1 MTIQARGGAH
11 PAAPA
16 DHVGG
21 GLVALRDHSLAQDLL
36 ALRARVGEC
45 LVHRQGRVAV
55 DVSALSRMSSVTVA
69 ALLWSRRTC
78 AAGAVP
84 FAVEGVGV
92 AAAHRQVLQRCGL
105 LDEPP
110 EGAPRW

>member
-1 MTIQARGGAH
+1 MTIQATGRAH
-11 PAAPA
+11 PA
-16 DHVGG
+16 DHDGD

-36 ALRARVGEC
+36 TLRARVGEC
-45 LVHRQGRVAV
+45 LVHRRGRVAV

-78 AAGAVP
+78 AAAAVP
-84 FAVEGVGV
+84 FAVEEVG

-105 LDEPP
+105 LDDPA
-110 EGAPRW
+110 EGTPRW